1 MTIKFDD
8 FKHFSSWEFHNVK
21 DIHVSS
27 DGMMTLTYMDG
38 SVRESEIP
46 EGTIRI
52 ETIEEEWYG
61 TNKHV

>member
-8 FKHFSSWEFHNVK
+8 FKYFSSWEFHNVK

-27 DGMMTLTYMDG
+27 EGVMTLTYMDG
-38 SVRESEIP
+38 SVRESEIL

-52 ETIEEEWYG
+52 ETIEED
-61 TNKHV
+61 